1 MTSTALLGKNK
12 IDVLQ
17 SQLETTYDRHV
28 DTRRLYEAE
37 ARKNYIL
44 QEANNKLGEEIVSL
58 KNNDRLVTGV
68 RDQAVQTEPVI
79 IEI

>member
-17 SQLETTYDRHV
+17 SQIETAYDRYV

-37 ARKNYIL
+37 TRKTYVL
-44 QEANNKLGEEIVSL
+44 
-58 KNNDRLVTGV
+58 
-68 RDQAVQTEPVI
+68 
-79 IEI
+79 